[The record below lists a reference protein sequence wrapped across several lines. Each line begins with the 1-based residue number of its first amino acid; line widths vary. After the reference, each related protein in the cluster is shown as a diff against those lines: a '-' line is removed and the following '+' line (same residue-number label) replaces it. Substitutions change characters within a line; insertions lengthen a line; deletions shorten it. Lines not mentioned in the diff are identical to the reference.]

1 MFKIKKSRKE
11 STDPA
16 QLVDSVEQAARQAK
30 ENMRWLVAGVAVAVL
45 AGLAVGGF
53 LWMRQQEDRA
63 AAALFYEAT
72 RHASEPSLTGGPP
85 PMRRPEEVQ
94 KAIETFRKILTDF
107 PSSSVAPQA
116 AYLLG
121 NALSERK
128 DWDGAIKAYQ
138 DYLAQYGANRLL
150 VPLVYQRMAYA
161 QLAQGKLDEA
171 EKTFTAIVQ
180 MPSAPN
186 KDHALYEL
194 GKINELLNRPEGA
207 LAYYQ
212 QIVKDHP
219 SSPFATEA
227 SVRIKTLDARK
238 AVVPAAESPA
248 PTPPPPQK

>member
-45 AGLAVGGF
+45 AGAAVGGF

-63 AAALFYEAT
+63 AAELFYEAT
-72 RHASEPSLTGGPP
+72 RHASEPSLTGNPP

-107 PSSSVAPQA
+107 PNSSVAPQA

-138 DYLAQYGANRLL
+138 DFLAQYGANRLL

-161 QLAQGKLDEA
+161 QLARGKLDEA

-212 QIVKDHP
+212 EIVKDHP

-238 AVVPAAESPA
+238 AVAPAAEPTA
-248 PTPPPPQK
+248 PTPPSPQK

>member
-45 AGLAVGGF
+45 AGVAVGGF

-63 AAALFYEAT
+63 AAELFYEAT

-121 NALSERK
+121 NALNERK

-138 DYLAQYGANRLL
+138 DFLARYGANRLL

-238 AVVPAAESPA
+238 AVAPAAEPPA
-248 PTPPPPQK
+248 PPPPSPQK

>member
-45 AGLAVGGF
+45 AGAAVGGF

-63 AAALFYEAT
+63 AAELFYEAT

-121 NALSERK
+121 NALSELK

-138 DYLAQYGANRLL
+138 DFLARFGANRLF
-150 VPLVYQRMAYA
+150 VPLVYQRMAHA

-171 EKTFTAIVQ
+171 EKTLTAIVQ
-180 MPSAPN
+180 MANAPN

-194 GKINELLNRPEGA
+194 GRIDELLNQPEGA
-207 LAYYQ
+207 LAHYQ

-227 SVRIKTLDARK
+227 SVRVKTLDARK
-238 AVVPAAESPA
+238 AAPPAAPA
-248 PTPPPPQK
+248 PPSK